1 MKRHLLPL
9 LACPVCGQGLDFEGL
24 ATDERLVQ
32 GVLRCGGCARQYQ
45 VLDEL
50 PILKERGLSADQWQ
64 WEVDVSNVRDFDA
77 LRSAYEAALS
87 DEVRAAKSAIIAHI
101 LALVSEGS
109 GPILDVATGMGTLF
123 RPLAARLAALSRAA
137 GTRDG
142 LASDVDESVLRGT
155 QRKLRQEGETAAA
168 SFLVSDARHL
178 ALQDGVMGTVVSFFG
193 FCNVPDGST
202 VLREAARVLRHGG
215 LLAFSTLLLQD
226 DSPGFR
232 LAAENGYGELMSVD
246 GVKAALE
253 GAGLQLEQQKV
264 FVSGRWP
271 GCPYDLLP
279 LEGDGFA
286 YSVFT
291 AHKPNPDP

>member
-1 MKRHLLPL
+1 M
-9 LACPVCGQGLDFEGL
+9 
-24 ATDERLVQ
+24 
-32 GVLRCGGCARQYQ
+32 
-45 VLDEL
+45 
-50 PILKERGLSADQWQ
+50 IS
-64 WEVDVSNVRDFDA
+64 
-77 LRSAYEAALS
+77 EA
-87 DEVRAAKSAIIAHI
+87 I
-101 LALVSEGS
+101 
-109 GPILDVATGMGTLF
+109 
-123 RPLAARLAALSRAA
+123 
-137 GTRDG
+137 
-142 LASDVDESVLRGT
+142 
-155 QRKLRQEGETAAA
+155 

-193 FCNVPDGST
+193 FCNVSDGST

-215 LLAFSTLLLQD
+215 LLAFSTLLLPD

-286 YSVFT
+286 YSVFI